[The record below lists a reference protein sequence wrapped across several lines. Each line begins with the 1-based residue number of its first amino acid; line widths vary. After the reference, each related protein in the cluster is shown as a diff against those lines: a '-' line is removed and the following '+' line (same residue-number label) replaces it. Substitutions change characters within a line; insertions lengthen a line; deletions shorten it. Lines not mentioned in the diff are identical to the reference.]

1 MAERDD
7 EDLIREGESFYR
19 KLRSRMATWISG
31 KGKSNKWADVL
42 MLAPDLFYTML
53 CLLKDDRVSAR
64 QKAKLVGAIVYFI
77 SPVDLIPEGV
87 VGPVGYI
94 DDIALAAYVLD
105 QMINGTDEQAV
116 RDCWPGTD
124 EDVLAVLKKVLA
136 VAGKLP
142 AGVWSRLT
150 QMGKGK

>member
-1 MAERDD
+1 MAHGDD

-19 KLRSRMATWISG
+19 KLRTRMATWLAG
-31 KGKSNKWADVL
+31 KGQSSKWADVL

-53 CLLKDDRVSAR
+53 CLLKDDRVSAA

-77 SPVDLIPEGV
+77 SPVDLIPEGI

-105 QMINGTDEQAV
+105 QMVNGVDEEVV

-124 EDVLAVLKKVLA
+124 EDVLEVLKRILA
-136 VAGKLP
+136 VARNLP

-150 QMGKGK
+150 QMGKGS

>member
-31 KGKSNKWADVL
+31 KGQSNKWADVL

-53 CLLKDDRVSAR
+53 CLLKDDRVSAM

-105 QMINGTDEQAV
+105 QMINGVDEQAV

-124 EDVLAVLKKVLA
+124 EDVLAVLRKVLA

-150 QMGKGK
+150 QNGKGQ